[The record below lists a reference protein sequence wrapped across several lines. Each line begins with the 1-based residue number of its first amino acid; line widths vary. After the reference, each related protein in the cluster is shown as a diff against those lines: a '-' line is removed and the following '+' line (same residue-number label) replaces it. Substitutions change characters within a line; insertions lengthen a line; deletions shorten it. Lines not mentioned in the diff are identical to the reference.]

1 MAGTMAD
8 ASQQDWVKR
17 VLGIAIA
24 GAPNTSAPNT
34 GAPQSKGGG
43 KLMPI
48 WLDAKEAVDAGIGKL
63 QDALRNAD
71 DEDLQQI
78 AEFGLYGATQGE
90 TVRLM
95 AALRDADGGGAE
107 ALPKLLD
114 AVHDYRD
121 FLEGAPIVDLIE
133 DNPFGVAVPLRKTL
147 GAALAELER
156 RAAA

>member
-17 VLGIAIA
+17 VLGIDIA
-24 GAPNTSAPNT
+24 

-43 KLMPI
+43 KLTPI
-48 WLDAKEAVDAGIGKL
+48 WLDAKGAVDAGIGKL

-71 DEDLQQI
+71 DEDPQQI

-107 ALPKLLD
+107 ASPKLLD

-147 GAALAELER
+147 GAALAERER

>member
-1 MAGTMAD
+1 MAD

-17 VLGIAIA
+17 VLGIDIA
-24 GAPNTSAPNT
+24 

-43 KLMPI
+43 KLTPI
-48 WLDAKEAVDAGIGKL
+48 WLDAKGAVDAGIGKL

-156 RAAA
+156 HAAA

>member
-1 MAGTMAD
+1 MAD
-8 ASQQDWVKR
+8 AEANREWIKR
-17 VLGIAIA
+17 VLGVDIPGA
-24 GAPNTSAPNT
+24 GNTSASQPK
-34 GAPQSKGGG
+34 PGG
-43 KLMPI
+43 KLTPI
-48 WLDAKEAVDAGIGKL
+48 WLDAKEAVDVGIGKL

-71 DEDLQQI
+71 DEDLEQI

-95 AALRDADGGGAE
+95 AALREADGGGAE
-107 ALPKLLD
+107 ALAKLLD

-133 DNPFGVAVPLRKTL
+133 DNPFGVAVPMRKTL